1 METEVTATDVEI
13 GAGIAEAA
21 VEMGEEVDVV
31 EVMEEEVVVAV
42 VTVEVVEVVVV
53 VETLILKPRTDS
65 RVDRSDKQYTYRR
78 WHNSCYQSQFLLNVL
93 LNASTRASNDQ
104 TCIGWLA

>member
-1 METEVTATDVEI
+1 METEETATDVEM
-13 GAGIAEAA
+13 GLGIAEAA
-21 VEMGEEVDVV
+21 VEMGEVV
-31 EVMEEEVVVAV
+31 EV
-42 VTVEVVEVVVV
+42 VVVV

-93 LNASTRASNDQ
+93 LNASIRASNDQ